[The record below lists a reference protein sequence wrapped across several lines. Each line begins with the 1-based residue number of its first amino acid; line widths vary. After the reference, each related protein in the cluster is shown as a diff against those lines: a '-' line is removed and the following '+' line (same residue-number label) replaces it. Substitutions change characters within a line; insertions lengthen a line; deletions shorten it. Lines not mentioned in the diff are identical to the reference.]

1 MDGRRSPQSPLISQL
16 TSPLDQITS
25 NCRRSRRTNSNHSR
39 YGTFGFLV
47 PILIDDDWRHI
58 AGHGRDVAARLLDL
72 KGIPQ
77 VQQAEFVRENC
88 LTEPWD

>member
-1 MDGRRSPQSPLISQL
+1 MRIS
-16 TSPLDQITS
+16 
-25 NCRRSRRTNSNHSR
+25 R
-39 YGTFGFLV
+39 

-58 AGHGRDVAARLLDL
+58 AGHGLDVAARLLDL

-77 VQQAEFVRENC
+77 GQQAEFVRENC